1 MANEDLKQEIERL
14 KKFKENNPYNYL
26 YYGIRNYSTVN
37 PVILKKQIE
46 RLEKLKKKYS

>member
-14 KKFKENNPYNYL
+14 KK
-26 YYGIRNYSTVN
+26 
-37 PVILKKQIE
+37 KQIE